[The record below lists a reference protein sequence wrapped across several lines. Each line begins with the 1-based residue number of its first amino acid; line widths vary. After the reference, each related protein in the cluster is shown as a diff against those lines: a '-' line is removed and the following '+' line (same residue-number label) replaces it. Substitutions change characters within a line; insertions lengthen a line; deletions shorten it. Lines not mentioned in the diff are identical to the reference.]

1 MQLLISP
8 ASPYVRKAR
17 VVLREANLM
26 DRVQEV
32 VVSTTP
38 LKSAPEV
45 VAANPLGKIPAL
57 LRPDGPAIYDS
68 RVITRFLDDLAGAEL
83 YPQSAIWEILTLE
96 ATADAIMDATVS
108 MTYEMRLRPETEQ
121 SPNWLEV
128 QWTKAARGIAAVNSN
143 WMHHLNG
150 PLNIGQIGMACALS
164 YIDLRHDARGWRN
177 GNDAL
182 AVWHAEF
189 CTRDSMM
196 ATVPE
201 Q

>member
-1 MQLLISP
+1 MKLLISP
-8 ASPYVRKAR
+8 SSPYVRKTR
-17 VVLREANLM
+17 VLLREANLL
-26 DRVQEV
+26 DKVEEV
-32 VVSTTP
+32 MVSTSP

-57 LRPDGPAIYDS
+57 LRADGPVIYDS
-68 RVITRFLDDLAGAEL
+68 RVIMRFLDDLAGAQL
-83 YPQSAIWEILTLE
+83 YPQSSIWEILTLE

-128 QWTKAARGIAAVNSN
+128 QWTKAARGIAAVNKS
-143 WMHHLNG
+143 WMNHLNG
-150 PLNIGQIGMACALS
+150 PLNIGQIGVACALS
-164 YIDLRHDARGWRN
+164 YIDLRHDVRGWRN

-182 AVWHAEF
+182 AKWHAEF

-196 ATVPE
+196 ATVPD
-201 Q
+201 

>member
-8 ASPYVRKAR
+8 SSPYVRKTR

-26 DRVQEV
+26 DKVEEV
-32 VVSTTP
+32 LVTTSP
-38 LKSAPEV
+38 IKSAPEV
-45 VAANPLGKIPAL
+45 VTANPFGKIPAL
-57 LRPDGPAIYDS
+57 LRTDRPVIYDS
-68 RVITRFLDDLAGAEL
+68 RVITRFLDDLAGAQL
-83 YPQSAIWEILTLE
+83 YPQDSIWEILTLE

-128 QWTKAARGIAAVNSN
+128 QWTKAARGIAAVNNN
-143 WMHHLNG
+143 WMNHLTG

-164 YIDLRHDARGWRN
+164 YIDLRHDARGWRS

-182 AVWHAEF
+182 AQWHTDF

-196 ATVPE
+196 ATVPD
-201 Q
+201 